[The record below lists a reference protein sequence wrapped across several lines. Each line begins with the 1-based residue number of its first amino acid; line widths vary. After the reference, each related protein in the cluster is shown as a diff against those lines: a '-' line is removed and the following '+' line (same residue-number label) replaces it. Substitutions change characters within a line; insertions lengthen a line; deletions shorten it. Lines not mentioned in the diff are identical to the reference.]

1 MSQVR
6 FLHGSPELYRASLA
20 TSPLSLKTPE
30 SDDYK
35 IDSQKEA
42 ISVGQ
47 VVKLPQPDSWESFL
61 ELFLFERKA
70 EVKLLAL
77 FPIISFMHNI
87 L

>member
-20 TSPLSLKTPE
+20 ASLPSLKTPE

>member
-1 MSQVR
+1 
-6 FLHGSPELYRASLA
+6 
-20 TSPLSLKTPE
+20 E

-47 VVKLPQPDSWESFL
+47 VVKLPQPEGWESFL